1 MWIKRTV
8 FLVLISLLIVLF
20 VIQANSAPSLLQYVF
35 VPAQSNLMGRPA
47 RQEGG
52 EQEEETPAREE
63 PSPFER
69 FLAGYDE
76 LVESQRDNLN
86 AAVLSAHLPAVSQAT
101 EDNAAAGELTALY
114 GDLHALDP
122 KLLLSG
128 RLLYQEDLEEG
139 KPVAVIDEGLAIAL
153 FRQGDPVNMVFQML
167 GQQFT
172 VVGVTR
178 HKRSVGDRAEY
189 GLMVPLKAFATQPA
203 WEVMSVQMR
212 SKGGSGTRT
221 GLAKVLEQWQ
231 AGGNAIDLVKEKY
244 RASLP
249 LRVLLCLLGMAG
261 ALVVLRFAA
270 RQSARLVAKTRE
282 WLKVEYAQRLLHRYL
297 GVGLVIF
304 LMYLTGVG
312 LLVFSFTQLLAPV
325 YVFPE
330 WVPAILV
337 EPKEIAATFWNNQ
350 SAANSLLSLRS
361 RELLFLDAI
370 RGYILIL
377 TALAGA
383 FLITPLGKLLK
394 VFKKTE

>member
-69 FLAGYDE
+69 FLASYDE

-153 FRQGDPVNMVFQML
+153 FRQGDPVNMTFEML
-167 GQQFT
+167 GQQLT
-172 VVGVTR
+172 VVGVDEAQVTVDAN
-178 HKRSVGDRAEY
+178 H
-189 GLMVPLKAFATQPA
+189 PL
-203 WEVMSVQMR
+203 
-212 SKGGSGTRT
+212 
-221 GLAKVLEQWQ
+221 
-231 AGGNAIDLVKEKY
+231 AGKDLV
-244 RASLP
+244 
-249 LRVLLCLLGMAG
+249 
-261 ALVVLRFAA
+261 FD
-270 RQSARLVAKTRE
+270 
-282 WLKVEYAQRLLHRYL
+282 VE
-297 GVGLVIF
+297 
-304 LMYLTGVG
+304 
-312 LLVFSFTQLLAPV
+312 
-325 YVFPE
+325 
-330 WVPAILV
+330 LV
-337 EPKEIAATFWNNQ
+337 EVVQAA
-350 SAANSLLSLRS
+350 
-361 RELLFLDAI
+361 
-370 RGYILIL
+370 
-377 TALAGA
+377 
-383 FLITPLGKLLK
+383 
-394 VFKKTE
+394 